1 MRRTERKLASTWY
14 VWTYACSSALR
25 MRTPNIP
32 RFLVAASIFE
42 AWEGVKGGLGLSRP
56 ASKGYLKSPSQ
67 AFCTSVFALS
77 WLMPSPP

>member
-25 MRTPNIP
+25 MQTPTIP

-42 AWEGVKGGLGLSRP
+42 A
-56 ASKGYLKSPSQ
+56 
-67 AFCTSVFALS
+67 
-77 WLMPSPP
+77 